1 MEIWTTLSG
10 FGIDKLLYFLILLI
24 IAVIGGNIFEYFLF
38 KITFRWLTVFNNHFE
53 ESFTKFSKKPV
64 ILIFVL
70 FIIGFGLPLINF
82 SDNILLFVKRIH
94 GALTIL
100 SVAWLLIS
108 ILWVIESVILFR
120 LDISKQDNLKERKI
134 FTQINVFKNISSFII
149 SVLALAMILTN
160 FEQIRQIGISLL
172 ASAGVAGIIIG
183 FAAQKSISTL
193 IAGIQIAFTQP
204 IRIDDVVVVEN
215 EWGWIEEITL
225 TYVVVRIWDLRRIIL
240 PITYFLEK
248 PFYNWTRQSADILG
262 TVFIYVD
269 YTVSIEK
276 IRSKLSELLKNNPK
290 WDGRVC
296 SLQVT
301 NLTEKTMELRALMS
315 AKDSPILWD
324 LRCEIREELIN
335 YIKEEYP
342 ESLPLERVNMIL
354 SDLNGYYKYHPSP
367 QPSTKGEGG
376 S

>member
-10 FGIDKLLYFLILLI
+10 FGIDKLLYFLLILV
-24 IAVIGGNIFEYFLF
+24 IAIIGGNIFEYLLF
-38 KITFRWLTVFNNHFE
+38 KIIFRCFTVFNSHFE
-53 ESFTKFSKKPV
+53 QSFTKFSKNPI

-70 FIIGFGLPLINF
+70 FIIGLGLPLINLP
-82 SDNILLFVKRIH
+82 DNILLFVKRLH
-94 GALTIL
+94 GTLTIL
-100 SVAWLLIS
+100 SVSWLLIS
-108 ILWVIESVILFR
+108 ILWVIESVILLK
-120 LDISKQDNLKERKI
+120 LDITKQDNLRERKI

-149 SVLALAMILTN
+149 AVLALAMILTN

-262 TVFIYVD
+262 TVFVYVD

-276 IRSKLSELLKNNPK
+276 IREKLAELLKDNPK

-324 LRCEIREELIN
+324 LRCEIREALIN
-335 YIKEEYP
+335 FIQKEYP
-342 ESLPLERVNMIL
+342 ESLPLARISIKEGDNFI
-354 SDLNGYYKYHPSP
+354 
-367 QPSTKGEGG
+367 QKGAKNE
-376 S
+376 